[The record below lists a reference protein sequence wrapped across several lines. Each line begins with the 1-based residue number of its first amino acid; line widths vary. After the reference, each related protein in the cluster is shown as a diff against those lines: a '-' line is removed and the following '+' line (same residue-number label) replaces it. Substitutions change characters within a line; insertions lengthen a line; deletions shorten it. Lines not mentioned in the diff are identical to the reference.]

1 MAAAVRENRMPRPVQ
16 SPRIGPTVIYALA
29 TSLKRFQEEEDDV
42 RKEFPWATRFVMGLP
57 LAPWQ
62 RPLKWNAEQCARF
75 ITSAWTGIH
84 LGHYILTDMA
94 LEAGTDLRHQP
105 LSECV
110 LDGQQR
116 LHALELYLTNQL
128 SVPDANGAPMWWGD
142 LDVVERRWFMNR
154 HFSRGT
160 VPLTSEAELR
170 ELYNLMNFGGVAHE
184 ESERA

>member
-1 MAAAVRENRMPRPVQ
+1 MAAAVRESRMPRPVQ

-29 TSLKRFQEEEDDV
+29 MSLKRFQEEEVAV
-42 RKEFPWATRFVMGLP
+42 RNEFPWATRFVMGLP

-128 SVPDANGAPMWWGD
+128 SVPDANGAPTCWGD

-184 ESERA
+184 EIERA